1 MFEPLRFND
10 SHVVKF
16 RSRLRSFERMRG
28 FKKFL
33 SKLKTRR
40 KGRKV
45 KQGAPL
51 STPAPNTISTAI
63 TSANISTYTPN
74 TVSAVSSGTTF
85 STHTRNAVYP
95 ASARGDVNTIHDDIS
110 ETTSEGDGASINST
124 EVNVFTKE
132 TRGQTALHRA
142 ARHNK
147 GTTIS
152 RLLSRGADIS
162 AVDNKGRTALHIA
175 AARGHVGCAQIL
187 VDSGA
192 PLKSRTRAKS
202 REGGAYMTPI
212 MMARSNGH
220 RDVVNI
226 IRNHVGLPEVQ
237 AGMPLVP
244 KYGFSGG
251 SYDSRS
257 VEYKYR
263 DPSPGLWPDYALN
276 DIRTGERQ
284 IYTASEPRYWY

>member
-1 MFEPLRFND
+1 
-10 SHVVKF
+10 
-16 RSRLRSFERMRG
+16 MRG

-33 SKLKTRR
+33 SKLKARR

-51 STPAPNTISTAI
+51 STPAPNTISTEI
-63 TSANISTYTPN
+63 TRANISTYTPN
-74 TVSAVSSGTTF
+74 SVSAVSSGATF
-85 STHTRNAVYP
+85 STPTGNAVYP
-95 ASARGDVNTIHDDIS
+95 ASARGNVNTIDDDIS
-110 ETTSEGDGASINST
+110 ETTSEGDGASIIST
-124 EVNVFTKE
+124 EVNVFAKD

-142 ARHNK
+142 ARHNR

-152 RLLSRGADIS
+152 RLLPRGANIS
-162 AVDNKGRTALHIA
+162 TADNKGRTALHIA

-187 VDSGA
+187 VDNGA
-192 PLKSRTRAKS
+192 PLKARTWAKS

-226 IRNHVGLPEVQ
+226 IRNHVGLPEVR
-237 AGMPLVP
+237 ADMPLVP
-244 KYGFSGG
+244 TYGFSGG
-251 SYDSRS
+251 SYDSGS
-257 VEYKYR
+257 VKCGYR
-263 DPSPGLWPDYALN
+263 NPSRGLWPDYALKN
-276 DIRTGERQ
+276 IRTGEQQ